1 MKAVIVDIKD
11 NVAAMLSEDG
21 RVSKVKNKN
30 YAIGQEI
37 VLRNKN
43 KYLKL
48 AASAAAA
55 LMLFATPAW
64 AYLTPYSYVSLDVNP
79 SFEFSI
85 NRFDRVLEVK
95 AINDDGEAVVEKI
108 SVAELKNKEINEAVK
123 NVLSE
128 LKTQGYIVEG
138 KEGGVVVAT
147 SSKSKEKTDALSESL
162 KISIEE
168 EVKIKSDKNIEH
180 TSNEEIIKAE
190 KVEKPVKIES
200 AETEEKNEKSIKIE
214 ETKEEAKEDKQEI
227 KKQEKL
233 EEKDIKEKIKEEKDK
248 IKEEKDKIKEETKDK
263 TKESKE
269 AAKEAKKAEK
279 DIKKDG
285 KVKVE
290 VIEVSREDVNEAK
303 EHNVTPGKWNLIGKL
318 KVVYPKN
325 QVFDEKEWVDRS
337 VKDIMDAIKDYEK
350 DIKKENKSD
359 KKESKQDKKEFKQN
373 KKEEKSNNKD

>member
-180 TSNEEIIKAE
+180 TSNEEIIEAK
-190 KVEKPVKIES
+190 KIEKPVEIES

-248 IKEEKDKIKEETKDK
+248 IKEETKDK
-263 TKESKE
+263 TKESKESKE

-318 KVVYPKN
+318 KEVYPKD
-325 QVFDEKEWVDRS
+325 QAFDEKEWVDRS

-350 DIKKENKSD
+350 DIKEEKKS
-359 KKESKQDKKEFKQN
+359 DKKEFKQD
-373 KKEEKSNNKD
+373 KKEERSNNKD